1 MAMTFSQL
9 EIFVKVA
16 EQHSFTLAARQLG
29 ITQSAVSHA
38 LKCLEQHWNVSLF
51 SREQGAIALTH
62 IGQQLLLHAKE
73 VLNTTQI
80 MQQEVNA
87 AHGIQQ
93 GTLRIGS
100 FGSSSSIHL
109 LPELLKAYRER
120 YPHIEIF
127 VEEGTDAE
135 VSQWIAER
143 QVDVGFA
150 VLPKSQLVTFPL
162 IKDIFIALIPD
173 SFEVAQQAK
182 LNIQDIQNYPFI
194 MTRAGSQSHVEKLL
208 QQHQIQPKITY
219 QMSQLLT
226 ILNMVNLQEGIAIVA
241 DMAIPKELLALHPH
255 VVKRPL
261 SPNTQ
266 RQIGLAV
273 KNQQLISPA
282 CKAFIELAQQ
292 KFYQSN

>member
-1 MAMTFSQL
+1 
-9 EIFVKVA
+9 
-16 EQHSFTLAARQLG
+16 
-29 ITQSAVSHA
+29 
-38 LKCLEQHWNVSLF
+38 
-51 SREQGAIALTH
+51 
-62 IGQQLLLHAKE
+62 
-73 VLNTTQI
+73 
-80 MQQEVNA
+80 
-87 AHGIQQ
+87 
-93 GTLRIGS
+93 
-100 FGSSSSIHL
+100 
-109 LPELLKAYRER
+109 
-120 YPHIEIF
+120 
-127 VEEGTDAE
+127 
-135 VSQWIAER
+135 
-143 QVDVGFA
+143 
-150 VLPKSQLVTFPL
+150 
-162 IKDIFIALIPD
+162 
-173 SFEVAQQAK
+173 
-182 LNIQDIQNYPFI
+182 

-241 DMAIPKELLALHPH
+241 DMAMPKELLALHPH